1 VNFPVSLDRAV
12 AAIGNLARPYVL
24 YSAASSS
31 ALATV
36 SIVWMRADLMA
47 GAAFVGAAWGG
58 VALLYG
64 AKAIEEHGKA
74 KSAAGVE
81 VAKAASVPPGP
92 QEVVVTNTATDPVHV
107 EETRP

>member
-1 VNFPVSLDRAV
+1 MFPISLDRAV
-12 AAIGNLARPYVL
+12 SALGNLARPFVL
-24 YSAASSS
+24 YSASTSS

-64 AKAIEEHGKA
+64 AKAAEEANKA
-74 KSAAGVE
+74 KSEARVAVAAQTPSE
-81 VAKAASVPPGP
+81 PAS
-92 QEVVVTNTATDPVHV
+92 
-107 EETRP
+107 

>member
-1 VNFPVSLDRAV
+1 MIGLDRAV

-24 YSAASSS
+24 YSASTSS

-36 SIVWMRADLMA
+36 SIVWMGADLMA

-64 AKAIEEHGKA
+64 AKAAEEANKA
-74 KSAAGVE
+74 KSEAKVATAQASAAAIPAE
-81 VAKAASVPPGP
+81 P
-92 QEVVVTNTATDPVHV
+92 TA
-107 EETRP
+107 

>member
-1 VNFPVSLDRAV
+1 MRFPLSLDRAV
-12 AAIGNLARPYVL
+12 SVLGNLARPYVL

-36 SIVWMRADLMA
+36 SIVWMRLDLMA

-64 AKAIEEHGKA
+64 AKAAEEANKA
-74 KSAAGVE
+74 KSEATVAVAAQ
-81 VAKAASVPPGP
+81 ASPPAA
-92 QEVVVTNTATDPVHV
+92 
-107 EETRP
+107 

>member
-1 VNFPVSLDRAV
+1 MRFPISLDRAV
-12 AAIGNLARPYVL
+12 AALGNLARPYVL

-36 SIVWMRADLMA
+36 SIVWMRLDLMA

-64 AKAIEEHGKA
+64 AKAAEEANKA
-74 KSAAGVE
+74 KSEATVAVAQNAATP
-81 VAKAASVPPGP
+81 VP
-92 QEVVVTNTATDPVHV
+92 
-107 EETRP
+107 

>member
-1 VNFPVSLDRAV
+1 MIGLDLDLERIVS
-12 AAIGNLARPYVL
+12 AIGNAARPYVL
-24 YSAASSS
+24 ISAATSS

-64 AKAIEEHGKA
+64 AKAAEESSKA
-74 KSAAGVE
+74 KSEASTVIAQTNSPP
-81 VAKAASVPPGP
+81 VA
-92 QEVVVTNTATDPVHV
+92 
-107 EETRP
+107 